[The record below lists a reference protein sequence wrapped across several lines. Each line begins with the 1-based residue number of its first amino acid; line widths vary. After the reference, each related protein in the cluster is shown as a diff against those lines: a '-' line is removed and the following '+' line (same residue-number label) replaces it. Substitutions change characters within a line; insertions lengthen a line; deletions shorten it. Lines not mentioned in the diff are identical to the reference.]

1 MFRAVHHTAGSKM
14 SSLKGITIIV
24 FALFVGASASNSFE
38 IIKDC
43 KQYYDLVDYNG
54 PVKYFSTANLQH
66 VRSTDQSKVFK
77 FAVLGPGDGHLRYGM
92 WQFPYDN
99 DVMEIAIGG
108 WRNTKSA
115 GRRQYR
121 TADNQYTNYPLA
133 EVQTPNLLSPFHPL
147 MFVLEVF
154 NEGRVEVR
162 IDGQPQP
169 FLSFQD
175 SSQIPANY
183 MAFNKWDRDLIFFYD
198 CPF

>member
-1 MFRAVHHTAGSKM
+1 M
-14 SSLKGITIIV
+14 SSLKGVPIIV
-24 FALFVGASASNSFE
+24 FALVVGALASNSFN
-38 IIKDC
+38 IIRDC
-43 KQYYDLVDYNG
+43 KQYNGAIDYNG
-54 PVKYFSTANLQH
+54 PVSYFPTSNLQH
-66 VRSTDQSKVFK
+66 VRRTDRSKVFK
-77 FAVLGPGDGHLRYGM
+77 FAVLGPMDGHLRFGRS
-92 WQFPYDN
+92 QFPYDSN
-99 DVMEIAIGG
+99 VIEIVLGG
-108 WRNTKSA
+108 WRNSKSA

-121 TADNQYTNYPLA
+121 TAGNRATNNVLV

-175 SSQIPANY
+175 SSRIPANY
-183 MAFNKWDRDLIFFYD
+183 MAFNRWERELIYFYD